1 MAERSS
7 IVPEGESVR
16 RALRWLSEQRQTDP
30 AAPSAALVEE
40 AAVRF
45 DLTPLQGGSSCKGG
59 RCTRGMA
66 IPQGRSRKRFAPR
79 NDDVLIARTSW
90 RGL

>member
-40 AAVRF
+40 AAVCF
-45 DLTPLQGGSSCKGG
+45 DLTPLQGEFLLQRWAMYKGDG
-59 RCTRGMA
+59 DSAGEVAQEIRPA
-66 IPQGRSRKRFAPR
+66 KR
-79 NDDVLIARTSW
+79 
-90 RGL
+90 